1 MAPDL
6 KIIPVTLIAGLF
18 GLAGATPANAEIP
31 VALELVL
38 AVDASSSVD
47 AREYDLQVSGY
58 ADAFRDPDVIAAIR
72 RLEPRGV
79 AITYVEWSSRFRQVQ
94 SVAWTHVH
102 NRETSL
108 RFADAIKRNATQLVA
123 SGTALGEAVLYSA
136 ELFANNGFA
145 GDKLTIDVS
154 ADDRYNAGSSPIYA
168 RGIVVPKGIT
178 INGLA
183 VDSTGDL
190 VTYFR
195 ESVIGGEGAF
205 AMSANSFEDFGTAI
219 KKKLLRELDV
229 ENRIA
234 SADRNPRFIE

>member
-1 MAPDL
+1 MIIGL
-6 KIIPVTLIAGLF
+6 KTVLGAALAGLF
-18 GLAGATPANAEIP
+18 SAAAATPPKAEVS

-58 ADAFRDPDVIAAIR
+58 ADAFRDPDIINAIN
-72 RLEPRGV
+72 RLKPRGV

-94 SVAWTHVH
+94 SVGWTHVH
-102 NRETSL
+102 DAETSN
-108 RFADAIKRNATQLVA
+108 RFAEAISRSASQLVA

-145 GDKLTIDVS
+145 GDQLTIDVS
-154 ADDRYNAGSSPIYA
+154 ADDRYNAGSSPTYA
-168 RGIVVPKGIT
+168 RGIVVRQGIT

-183 VDSTGDL
+183 VDPTGEL

-195 ESVIGGEGAF
+195 ENVIGGKGAF
-205 AMSANSFEDFGTAI
+205 AMSANSYDDFGTAI

-229 ENRIA
+229 ESRVA
-234 SADRNPRFIE
+234 SSDRNGSLVE

>member
-1 MAPDL
+1 MGLRFIAAA
-6 KIIPVTLIAGLF
+6 VAAGLF
-18 GLAGATPANAEIP
+18 GFSDANRANAEVS

-58 ADAFRDPDVIAAIR
+58 ADAFRDPDIIAAIR

-94 SVAWTHVH
+94 SVGWTHVH
-102 NRETSL
+102 DRETSL
-108 RFADAIKRNATQLVA
+108 RFADAIRRNASQLVA
-123 SGTALGEAVLYSA
+123 SGTALGEAVLYSS

-154 ADDRYNAGSSPIYA
+154 ADDRHNAGSSPVYI

-183 VDSTGDL
+183 VDATGAL

-205 AMSANSFEDFGTAI
+205 AMSANSYEEFGIAI

-229 ENRIA
+229 ESRIA

>member
-1 MAPDL
+1 MPGL
-6 KIIPVTLIAGLF
+6 KIISSAALAGLF
-18 GLAGATPANAEIP
+18 GITGVSSAKAEIS

-38 AVDASSSVD
+38 AVDVSSSVD

-58 ADAFRDPDVIAAIR
+58 VDAFRDPDIINAIK
-72 RLEPRGV
+72 RLKPRGV
-79 AITYVEWSSRFRQVQ
+79 AITYVEWSSRFRQAQ
-94 SVAWTHVH
+94 SVGWTHVH
-102 NRETSL
+102 DAETSNQ
-108 RFADAIKRNATQLVA
+108 FADAIRRNASQLVA

-183 VDSTGDL
+183 VDATGEL

-195 ESVIGGEGAF
+195 ENVIGGEGAF
-205 AMSANSFEDFGTAI
+205 AMSANSYDDFGTAI
-219 KKKLLRELDV
+219 KMKLLRELDV
-229 ENRIA
+229 ENQIA
-234 SADRNPRFIE
+234 SAEPGLGLVD